1 MLKWVEKMSYKIED
15 NSFENWLKLQW
26 WLIYHN
32 GYTYPHDV
40 FDKFEKQFREI
51 QKWTNY
57 IFMDVPMDIRLP
69 LPEEDNDNPYPTE
82 CACHSHYS
90 QKDISHLDRFLDT
103 QGILDSSHQ
112 TPEAI
117 DTSIDV
123 IEWDKTVSITTEILG
138 GSEKDIDLEFAEDKV
153 IIRVDAEES
162 KYYNEVVLPCN
173 VDVDSATTSYQNG
186 ILDIELKKVK
196 AGRGGIKAN

>member
-1 MLKWVEKMSYKIED
+1 MSYKIND
-15 NSFENWLKLQW
+15 NSFENWLKFQW

-32 GYTYPHDV
+32 GYTYPYDV

-57 IFMDVPMDIRLP
+57 IFMDAPMDIRLP
-69 LPEEDNDNPYPTE
+69 LPEEDNSYPTE
-82 CACHSHYS
+82 CACHSHNS
-90 QKDISHLDRFLDT
+90 QKDTPHLDRFLDT

-112 TPEAI
+112 TPGFI
-117 DTSIDV
+117 DPSIDI
-123 IEWDKTVSITTEILG
+123 IEWDKTVSITTEIPEC
-138 GSEKDIDLEFAEDKV
+138 SEKDIDLEITEDKV
-153 IIRVDAEES
+153 IIKVDTKES
-162 KYYNEVVLPCN
+162 KYYNEVELPCE

-186 ILDIELKKVK
+186 ILDIELKKVI